1 MAAKSTMTAVYLDKP
16 GVVSVR
22 RVAVPKP
29 KRGQVLIRVQACGVC
44 GSDVHYYRTGRI
56 GDFVVRKP
64 IILGHECAGVVAG
77 VGAGVKGLSEGDRVT
92 VEPGQTCGKCRYCK
106 AGRYNLC
113 ADVEF
118 LATPPYDGA
127 FREYFVTRPDYVF
140 KLPTNVD
147 FEEGAMMEP
156 LAVGMHAG
164 LRAQVKPGQSVAVLG
179 CGPIGLVTI
188 QAVRAMGASPV
199 FGVDVD
205 AFRLRKAKKLGAAE
219 AINAKKDDPVAAIRD
234 LTNGGADVAIETAGS
249 VVTTQQCVEVVGPG
263 GVVVWVGLGEETFFP
278 VNVMAAIVKEIDIRG
293 IFRYANCY
301 PPSIRMVAEG
311 RVDVKSLITH
321 RFPLDAV
328 PEALEFSAHPARNR
342 IKTMITFSSQ

>member
-1 MAAKSTMTAVYLDKP
+1 MAVKSTMTAVYLDKP
-16 GVVSVR
+16 GVVSAR
-22 RVAVPKP
+22 RVKVPKP

-92 VEPGQTCGKCRYCK
+92 VEPGQACGKCRYCK

-127 FREYFVTRPDYVF
+127 FCEYLVTRPDYVF
-140 KLPTNVD
+140 KLPDNVD

-156 LAVGMHAG
+156 LSVGMHAG

-234 LTNGGADVAIETAGS
+234 LTGGGADVAIETAGA
-249 VVTTQQCVEVVGPG
+249 VPTTQQCVEVVGQG

-321 RFPLDAV
+321 RFPLKGV
-328 PEALEFSAHPARNR
+328 PEALEFNAHPASNR
-342 IKTMITFSSQ
+342 IKTMILLK